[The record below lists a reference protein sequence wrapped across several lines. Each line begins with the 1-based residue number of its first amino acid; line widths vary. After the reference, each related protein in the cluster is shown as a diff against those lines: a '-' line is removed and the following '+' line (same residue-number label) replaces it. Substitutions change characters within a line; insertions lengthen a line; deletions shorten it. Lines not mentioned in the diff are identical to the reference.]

1 MSQRRED
8 FIPSLYTRITARVLN
23 LQERDLPRLL
33 AGSNLDPAILMP
45 GDNTLISAQSQMVII
60 DNARALYGKPGF
72 GLVAGSQLTPNT
84 FGPIGYLALSSPTL
98 MRAMM
103 ALRDFLPLRISF
115 THLEISEIDNYL
127 CCRLKITVPVSDE
140 NRIHLTECFAL
151 VVKAVADAVTGEA
164 LPDLKFTFSYPAPSY
179 AEKYDQALKARV
191 DFNAET
197 DAFWIPLQHAQHA
210 NVSSDT
216 QSYQRARDLC
226 EEILQS
232 APRTHLTLADRLR
245 QLMLSQPAATVSE
258 DMLARAMFTSKR
270 TIARRLAAEGTSYR
284 QVRDSTLA
292 ELAARHLQETNL
304 STEAIA
310 AILGYND
317 VANFRRACRRWFGM
331 PPSEV
336 RALPSDPLATSDL
349 RLRASSEHSL

>member
-33 AGSNLDPAILMP
+33 AGSGLDPAILMP

-115 THLEISEIDNYL
+115 THLEIAEVENYL
-127 CCRLKITVPVSDE
+127 CCRLKITVPVSEE

-151 VVKAVADAVTGEA
+151 VVKAVADTVTGEA

-179 AEKYDQALKARV
+179 AEKYHEALRAEV
-191 DFNAET
+191 SFDAET
-197 DAFWIPLQHAQHA
+197 DAFWIPLQFAQYA

-232 APRTHLTLADRLR
+232 APRKHLTLADRLR

-292 ELAARHLQETNL
+292 ELAARHLQETTL

-336 RALPSDPLATSDL
+336 RALPSDPLVTSDL
-349 RLRASSEHSL
+349 RLRASTEH

>member
-33 AGSNLDPAILMP
+33 AGTDIDPAVLMP

-72 GLVAGSQLTPNT
+72 GLVAGSQLTPNS

-115 THLEISEIDNYL
+115 THLDITEIDEYL
-127 CCRLKITVPVSDE
+127 CCRLKLTVPVSAD

-151 VVKAVADAVTGEA
+151 VVKAVADAVTGA
-164 LPDLKFTFSYPAPSY
+164 VLPGLKFTFSYPEPSY
-179 AEKYDQALKARV
+179 ADQYFEALEADV
-191 DFNAET
+191 AFDQEI
-197 DAFWIPLQHAQHA
+197 DAFWIPLKYAQYT

-232 APRTHLTLADRLR
+232 APRKHLTLADRLR

-292 ELAARHLQETNL
+292 ELAARHLQETTL

-331 PPSEV
+331 PPSQV
-336 RALPSDPLATSDL
+336 RTLATDPLATSDL
-349 RLRASSEHSL
+349 RLRAPSEH